1 MNTSKIEPRDP
12 AFTEQEHRQRVK
24 RAQEVLKQARLDCCI
39 CVAPEL
45 LYYFAGYEAHT
56 HFSIQAFVFGPND
69 DEPTLIIRDVDR
81 GRVEVTS
88 WVSDVRYY
96 RHVAQDPVELVAN
109 AVKERVTSP
118 RRIALD
124 LKSYALT
131 GTYAL
136 RLVELLRPAQFEDS
150 ASIIDS
156 LRLVKSE
163 QEMTYIREAARYAET
178 GLQRALQVIRP
189 GLTEIE
195 LAGQM
200 ELAMREAG
208 SEYQAM
214 PTWINT
220 GPRRGGHKTPD
231 HRAIRSGD
239 SVVMEFAG
247 VHRRYHAVTMQT
259 VVVGKVPASFQK
271 TYDAALKALRAGSA
285 MVKAGAAVAESEK
298 AAVNELIKSGAD
310 PSVRARFGYGV
321 SACYPP
327 TWLDSL
333 DITLESD
340 QVFQPNMSFVLH
352 VGHRDSKTSLRVL
365 IGGAYVLTQRGLEVL
380 SGGDLELA
388 VL

>member
-1 MNTSKIEPRDP
+1 MKNSNIEPRDP
-12 AFTEQEHRQRVK
+12 AFTEQEHRERLT
-24 RAQEVLKQARLDCCI
+24 RAKEVLKRTGLDCCI

-56 HFSIQAFVFGPND
+56 HFSIQALVFGPND
-69 DEPTLIIRDVDR
+69 DEPTLVIRDVDR

-88 WVSDVRYY
+88 WVADVRYY

-109 AVKERVTSP
+109 AVREKVASP

-124 LKSYALT
+124 LKTHALT
-131 GTYAL
+131 GAYAL
-136 RLVELLRPAQFEDS
+136 RLVDLLRPAQFEDS
-150 ASIIDS
+150 TPIIDS

-163 QEMTYIREAARYAET
+163 QEMMYIREAGRYAEV

-195 LAGQM
+195 LAGQI

-214 PTWINT
+214 PTWMNT
-220 GPRRGGHKTPD
+220 GPRRSGHKTPD

-239 SVVMEFAG
+239 SITMEFAG

-259 VVVGKVPASFQK
+259 VAVGKVPASFQK
-271 TYDAALKALRAGSA
+271 TYNAALKALRVGSA
-285 MVKAGAAVAESEK
+285 MVKAGIAVAESER
-298 AAVNELIKSGAD
+298 AAVKALIESGAD

-327 TWLDSL
+327 TWLESL
-333 DITLESD
+333 DITLESE

-365 IGGAYVLTQRGLEVL
+365 IGGAYVLTKSGLEVL
-380 SGGDLELA
+380 SGGDRELA